1 MNLDKRNGCAKSI
14 KVIISLVKAGK
25 IIDYD
30 AMNIELKILDIQ
42 KKLMVLTK
50 SQDLKTESINTFF

>member
-1 MNLDKRNGCAKSI
+1 MCKSI